1 MRPYETEVLW
11 LKKLVS
17 GYFVSEQHIK
27 CESLVGVRMVTKI
40 QTGAAPRTP
49 RESID
54 VELE

>member
-27 CESLVGVRMVTKI
+27 YESLVGVRMVTKYRPALPH
-40 QTGAAPRTP
+40 GHPGKA
-49 RESID
+49 
-54 VELE
+54 